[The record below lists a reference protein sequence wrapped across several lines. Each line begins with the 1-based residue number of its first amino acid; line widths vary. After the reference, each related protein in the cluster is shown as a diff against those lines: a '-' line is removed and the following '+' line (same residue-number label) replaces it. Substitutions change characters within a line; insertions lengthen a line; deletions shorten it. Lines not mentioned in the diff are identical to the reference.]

1 MKSLSYMRFVF
12 NLKEVYTFDKTFL
25 RCSFYV
31 CCIIKLNRG
40 IKYGKHEQSNIS
52 GSNA

>member
-1 MKSLSYMRFVF
+1 MRFVF
-12 NLKEVYTFDKTFL
+12 NLKEVYTSDKTFL

-31 CCIIKLNRG
+31 CCIILLNRG
-40 IKYGKHEQSNIS
+40 KKYGKHEQSNFS